1 MKVTAE
7 CIPCYLNQILN
18 AMEKG
23 EFPPAKRA
31 ETLAG
36 LLSEVA
42 ALDREKTPAEN
53 SSVILHKFVQLME
66 GTDPFK
72 NAKTESNE
80 LALEYYPELRQVVLE
95 SADPLK
101 QAISFAVAGNVVD
114 LGIFADYDLG
124 AAVKE
129 VMEAGFEKDDYE
141 CFREMLQSSDK
152 ILIIGDNSGEIVF
165 DMLLAEILVQR
176 NLQVFYGVKQS
187 FILNDATPDDAR
199 QVGMDRICRVVAN
212 GNNYL
217 GTIAERCSREF
228 IEILTNSDLIISKG
242 QANYESLEGTQLAG
256 NRTFFLLKA
265 KCKVVADKLG
275 VNYGNLV
282 FVRNGIPERLSENLV
297 T

>member
-1 MKVTAE
+1 M
-7 CIPCYLNQILN
+7 
-18 AMEKG
+18 
-23 EFPPAKRA
+23 
-31 ETLAG
+31 
-36 LLSEVA
+36 
-42 ALDREKTPAEN
+42 
-53 SSVILHKFVQLME
+53 LHRLVQLME

-72 NAKTESNE
+72 NAKAESNE

-114 LGIFADYDLG
+114 LGIFVDYDLG
-124 AAVKE
+124 AAVRE
-129 VMEAGFEKDDYE
+129 VMDAGFKKDDYE
-141 CFREMLQSSDK
+141 CFRDMLQNSRK

-176 NLQVFYGVKQS
+176 NLEVFYGVKES

-199 QVGMDRICRVVAN
+199 QVGMDKICRVVTN

-242 QANYESLEGTQLAG
+242 QANYESLEGTRLAG
-256 NRTFFLLKA
+256 EKTFFLLKA
-265 KCKVVADKLG
+265 KCKVVAEKLG

-282 FVRNGIPERLSENLV
+282 FVRNSIKE
-297 T
+297 

>member
-31 ETLAG
+31 EALAG
-36 LLSEVA
+36 LLGDVA
-42 ALDREKTPAEN
+42 ALDRGKTPAEN
-53 SSVILHKFVQLME
+53 SSVILHRLVQLME

-72 NAKTESNE
+72 NAKAESNE
-80 LALEYYPELRQVVLE
+80 IALEYYPTLRQVVLE

-114 LGIFADYDLG
+114 LGIFVDYDLG

-129 VMEAGFEKDDYE
+129 VMAAGFEKDDYE
-141 CFREMLQSSDK
+141 CFKDMLQSSRK

-165 DMLLAEILVQR
+165 DMLLAEILAQR
-176 NLQVFYGVKQS
+176 NLEVFYGVKES

-199 QVGMDRICRVVAN
+199 QVGMDKICRVVTN

-242 QANYESLEGTQLAG
+242 QANYESLEGTRLAG
-256 NRTFFLLKA
+256 ERTFFLLKA
-265 KCKVVADKLG
+265 KCKVVAENLG

-282 FVRNGIPERLSENLV
+282 FVRNSIKE
-297 T
+297 

>member
-53 SSVILHKFVQLME
+53 SSVMLHRLVQLME

-72 NAKTESNE
+72 NAKAESNE

-114 LGIFADYDLG
+114 LGIFVDYDLG
-124 AAVKE
+124 AAVRE
-129 VMEAGFEKDDYE
+129 VMDAGFEKDDYE
-141 CFREMLQSSDK
+141 CFRDMLQNSRK

-176 NLQVFYGVKQS
+176 NLEVFYGVKES

-199 QVGMDRICRVVAN
+199 QVGMDKICRVVTN

-242 QANYESLEGTQLAG
+242 QANYESLEGTRLAG
-256 NRTFFLLKA
+256 EKTFFLLKA
-265 KCKVVADKLG
+265 KCKVVAEKLG

-282 FVRNGIPERLSENLV
+282 FVRNSIKE
-297 T
+297 

>member
-23 EFPPAKRA
+23 GFPPAKRA
-31 ETLAG
+31 EALAG
-36 LLSEVA
+36 LLGDVA
-42 ALDREKTPAEN
+42 ALDRGKTPAEN
-53 SSVILHKFVQLME
+53 SSVMLHRLVQLME

-72 NAKTESNE
+72 NAKAESNE
-80 LALEYYPELRQVVLE
+80 IALEYYPKLRQVVLE

-114 LGIFADYDLG
+114 LGIFVDYDLG
-124 AAVKE
+124 AAVRE
-129 VMEAGFEKDDYE
+129 VMDAGFEKDDYE
-141 CFREMLQSSDK
+141 CFRDMLQNSRK

-176 NLQVFYGVKQS
+176 NLEVFYGVKES

-199 QVGMDRICRVVAN
+199 QVGMDKLCRVVTN

-242 QANYESLEGTQLAG
+242 QANYESLEGTRLAG
-256 NRTFFLLKA
+256 EKTFFLLKA
-265 KCKVVADKLG
+265 KCKVVAENLG

-282 FVRNGIPERLSENLV
+282 FVRNSIKE
-297 T
+297 

>member
-23 EFPPAKRA
+23 EFSPEKRA

-42 ALDREKTPAEN
+42 VLDREKTPAEN
-53 SSVILHKFVQLME
+53 SSVMLHRLVQLME

-72 NAKTESNE
+72 NAKAESNE
-80 LALEYYPELRQVVLE
+80 LALEYYPELHQVVFE

-114 LGIFADYDLG
+114 LGIFVDYDLG
-124 AAVKE
+124 AAVRE
-129 VMEAGFEKDDYE
+129 VMDAGFKKDDYE
-141 CFREMLQSSDK
+141 CFRDMLQNSRK

-176 NLQVFYGVKQS
+176 NLEVFYGVKES

-199 QVGMDRICRVVAN
+199 QVGMDKICRVVTN

-217 GTIAERCSREF
+217 GTIAERCSHEF

-242 QANYESLEGTQLAG
+242 QANYESLEGTRLAG
-256 NRTFFLLKA
+256 EKTFFLLKA
-265 KCKVVADKLG
+265 KCKVVAEKLD

-282 FVRNGIPERLSENLV
+282 FVRNSIKE
-297 T
+297 

>member
-53 SSVILHKFVQLME
+53 SSVMLHRLVQLME

-72 NAKTESNE
+72 NAKAESNE

-114 LGIFADYDLG
+114 LGIFVDYDLG
-124 AAVKE
+124 AAVRE
-129 VMEAGFEKDDYE
+129 VMDAGFKKDDYE
-141 CFREMLQSSDK
+141 CFRYMLQNSRK

-176 NLQVFYGVKQS
+176 NLEVFYGVKES

-199 QVGMDRICRVVAN
+199 QVGMDKICRVVTN

-242 QANYESLEGTQLAG
+242 QANYESLEGTRLAG
-256 NRTFFLLKA
+256 EKTFFLLKA
-265 KCKVVADKLG
+265 KCKVVAEKLG

-282 FVRNGIPERLSENLV
+282 FVRNSIKV
-297 T
+297 

>member
-23 EFPPAKRA
+23 GFPPAKRA
-31 ETLAG
+31 EALAG
-36 LLSEVA
+36 LLGDVA
-42 ALDREKTPAEN
+42 ALDRGKTPAEN
-53 SSVILHKFVQLME
+53 SSVMLHRLVQLME

-72 NAKTESNE
+72 NAKAESNE
-80 LALEYYPELRQVVLE
+80 IALEYYPKLRQVVLE

-114 LGIFADYDLG
+114 LGIFVDYDLG
-124 AAVKE
+124 AAVRE
-129 VMEAGFEKDDYE
+129 VMDAGFEKDDYE
-141 CFREMLQSSDK
+141 CFRDMLQNSRK

-165 DMLLAEILVQR
+165 DMLLAEILAQR
-176 NLQVFYGVKQS
+176 NLEVFYGVKES

-199 QVGMDRICRVVAN
+199 QVGMDKLCRVVTN

-242 QANYESLEGTQLAG
+242 QANYESLEGTRLAG
-256 NRTFFLLKA
+256 EKTFFLLKA
-265 KCKVVADKLG
+265 KCKVVAENLG

-282 FVRNGIPERLSENLV
+282 FVRNSIKE
-297 T
+297 